1 MMIKMA
7 TYTNR
12 EGNIY
17 VVLAPGMYQVDV
29 SQYQYNVCAILFAM
43 ISQSDS
49 LLEYQNPYQIHVH
62 CH

>member
-7 TYTNR
+7 TYTNH

-29 SQYQYNVCAILFAM
+29 SQYQYNVYAILFAM